1 MIGEITK
8 QSQLSAY
15 NPPEEIA
22 NFTAEVKGYYSK
34 GWETLNTPL
43 VELNDRSVLEDMDR
57 GQRVFNAFVD
67 ESIEDPSEAW
77 KWRGTRS
84 KARNKAIAM
93 HAQLTAGY
101 IIPMFLAQNEDDEED
116 VQFSDMMRDIA
127 EWMTQN
133 SNYKSSFL
141 MIAMGMLM
149 NPVNYMSAEY
159 AEIFQTIKVKTE
171 KGYEPKEILD
181 EILSGFQANV
191 YSADQILISNLYEQN
206 IQKQSW
212 IIKRRWIEKDEAK
225 AKYENH
231 PYWEFVENGV
241 NVVFNEDDSRFYGIK
256 DDEHPDLVEEVT
268 YISRRQDLEVCF
280 IGGIYLGDID
290 VNANPIKHRTATG
303 APKYNIVPFGYQR
316 INEHFFFYK
325 SLMNSMYWD
334 NLLLDAQYELGM
346 NRAFLD
352 TNMPIAISGTDKVD
366 SEVIFPSAVIAF
378 QDPNTKIQPLLP
390 SAPLGNMF
398 NAMQITE
405 QSMEEGSISNVSS
418 GQLPETQQRATTVAI
433 AERNAKTMLMGVGK
447 TLAESIV
454 QFGELMADIA
464 VNYLS
469 VPQVEDMLGDQ
480 MKLKYRTFIL
490 KGKMVGGKEVSKVIK
505 FDESLLTAK
514 MTEEDVKQENL
525 KLLKKV
531 GYPENKQ
538 HLYLVNPDLFA
549 RMKYLV
555 RVEPERMFPKNE
567 EYMQAIYSQLYAQ
580 LRADPLVSAEGLVRK
595 VLHAFFRGEAED
607 LMAKTPVQPQ
617 QPQTNPPQTQF
628 GQQGQNQATANILAG
643 IA

>member
-77 KWRGTRS
+77 KWRGTQS

-212 IIKRRWIEKDEAK
+212 IIKRRW
-225 AKYENH
+225 
-231 PYWEFVENGV
+231 
-241 NVVFNEDDSRFYGIK
+241 
-256 DDEHPDLVEEVT
+256 
-268 YISRRQDLEVCF
+268 
-280 IGGIYLGDID
+280 IYLGDID

-490 KGKMVGGKEVSKVIK
+490 KG
-505 FDESLLTAK
+505 
-514 MTEEDVKQENL
+514 
-525 KLLKKV
+525 
-531 GYPENKQ
+531 
-538 HLYLVNPDLFA
+538 
-549 RMKYLV
+549 
-555 RVEPERMFPKNE
+555 
-567 EYMQAIYSQLYAQ
+567 
-580 LRADPLVSAEGLVRK
+580 
-595 VLHAFFRGEAED
+595 
-607 LMAKTPVQPQ
+607 
-617 QPQTNPPQTQF
+617 
-628 GQQGQNQATANILAG
+628 
-643 IA
+643 